1 MMSVA
6 STSTAA
12 PVQVSRLAVFWQS
25 QVGKKFVS
33 AVTGVLLFLFVVGHL
48 LGNLQ
53 AFQGAAKFN
62 GYAELLQS
70 AKGLLWVVRLVML
83 SALVLHATA
92 GIQLYLRAREARPQ
106 PYRVPLANP
115 ATVSSKT
122 MIWTGLLTLAF
133 IVYHLLDLT
142 IGAALV
148 HSGFVANDAFLNLV
162 NTFRSVGKVAFYAI
176 SIIGLGLHLSHGLY
190 SLWQSMG
197 FRQPLWTPTIQKA
210 GVLIGVFL
218 ALAYLLIPV
227 GVVVGLIRL

>member
-1 MMSVA
+1 MSVA
-6 STSTAA
+6 TASTAA
-12 PVQVSRLAVFWQS
+12 PVKVSRLAVFWQS

-62 GYAELLQS
+62 AYAEFLQS
-70 AKGLLWVVRLVML
+70 AKGLLWVVRIVML
-83 SALVLHATA
+83 TALVLHATA
-92 GIQLYLRAREARPQ
+92 GIQLYLAARAARPQ

-133 IVYHLLDLT
+133 VVYHLLDLT

-148 HSGFVANDAFLNLV
+148 HSGFVHNDAYLNLV
-162 NTFRSVGKVAFYAI
+162 NTFRSVGKVVFY
-176 SIIGLGLHLSHGLY
+176 
-190 SLWQSMG
+190 
-197 FRQPLWTPTIQKA
+197 
-210 GVLIGVFL
+210 GV
-218 ALAYLLIPV
+218 
-227 GVVVGLIRL
+227 

>member
-12 PVQVSRLAVFWQS
+12 PVQVSRLSVFWQS

-148 HSGFVANDAFLNLV
+148 HSGFAHNDAYLNLV
-162 NTFRSVGKVAFYAI
+162 TTFRSVGKVAFYAI

-190 SLWQSMG
+190 SLWQSIG
-197 FRQPLWTPTIQKA
+197 FRQPLWTPTIQKG
-210 GVLIGVFL
+210 GVFIGVFL

>member
-1 MMSVA
+1 MSVA
-6 STSTAA
+6 TTSTAA
-12 PVQVSRLAVFWQS
+12 PVKVSRLAVFWQS

-62 GYAELLQS
+62 AYAEFLQS

-83 SALVLHATA
+83 TALVLHATA
-92 GIQLYLRAREARPQ
+92 GIQLYLASRAARPE

-133 IVYHLLDLT
+133 VIYHLLDLT

-148 HSGFVANDAFLNLV
+148 HSGFDQKNAFLNLV
-162 NTFRSVGKVAFYAI
+162 NTFRSVGKVVFYGV

-190 SLWQSMG
+190 SMWQSLG
-197 FRQPLWTPTIQKA
+197 FRHPLWTPTIQKA
-210 GVLIGVFL
+210 GVLLGVVL
-218 ALAYLLIPV
+218 ALAYLFIPA
-227 GVVVGLIRL
+227 GVVVGLIRM

>member
-1 MMSVA
+1 MSVA
-6 STSTAA
+6 TTSTAA
-12 PVQVSRLAVFWQS
+12 PVKASRLAVFWQS

-62 GYAELLQS
+62 AYAEFLQS
-70 AKGLLWVVRLVML
+70 AKGLLWVVRIVML
-83 SALVLHATA
+83 TALVLHATA
-92 GIQLYLRAREARPQ
+92 GIQLYLASRAARPQ

-133 IVYHLLDLT
+133 VIYHLLDLT

-148 HSGFVANDAFLNLV
+148 HSGFDQKNAYLNLV
-162 NTFRSVGKVAFYAI
+162 NTFRSVGKVVFYGV

-190 SLWQSMG
+190 SLWQSLG
-197 FRQPLWTPTIQKA
+197 FRHPLWTPTIQKV

-218 ALAYLLIPV
+218 ALAYLFIPA

>member
-6 STSTAA
+6 TTSTAA
-12 PVQVSRLAVFWQS
+12 PVKVSRLAVFWQS
-25 QVGKKFVS
+25 QVGKKVVS

-53 AFQGAAKFN
+53 AFQGAGKFN
-62 GYAELLQS
+62 AYAQFLQNT
-70 AKGLLWVVRLVML
+70 KGLVWTTRIVML
-83 SALVLHATA
+83 TAAILHATA
-92 GIQLYLRAREARPQ
+92 GIQLYLRARAARPQ

-142 IGAALV
+142 IGAAFV
-148 HSGFVANDAFLNLV
+148 HAGFVHGDAYLNLV
-162 NTFRSVGKVAFYAI
+162 NTFRNFGKVIFYGA

-190 SLWQSMG
+190 SLWQSLG
-197 FRQPLWTPTIQKA
+197 FRTPLWTPTILKVA
-210 GVLIGVFL
+210 VLLGVFL
-218 ALAYLLIPV
+218 SVAYLTIPA

>member
-1 MMSVA
+1 MSVA
-6 STSTAA
+6 TASTAA
-12 PVQVSRLAVFWQS
+12 PVKVSRLAVFWQS

-62 GYAELLQS
+62 AYAEFLQS
-70 AKGLLWVVRLVML
+70 AKGLLWVVRIVML
-83 SALVLHATA
+83 TALVLHATA
-92 GIQLYLRAREARPQ
+92 GIQLYLAARAARPQ

-133 IVYHLLDLT
+133 VVYHLLDLT

-148 HSGFVANDAFLNLV
+148 HSGFDQKNAYLNLV
-162 NTFRSVGKVAFYAI
+162 NTFRSVGKVFFYGI

-190 SLWQSMG
+190 SMWQSLG
-197 FRQPLWTPTIQKA
+197 FRHPLWTPTIQKA
-210 GVLIGVFL
+210 SVLLGVVL
-218 ALAYLLIPV
+218 ALVYLFIPA

>member
-1 MMSVA
+1 MSVA
-6 STSTAA
+6 TASTAA
-12 PVQVSRLAVFWQS
+12 PVKVSRLAVFWQS

-62 GYAELLQS
+62 AYAEFLQS
-70 AKGLLWVVRLVML
+70 AKGLLWVVRIVML
-83 SALVLHATA
+83 TALVLHATA
-92 GIQLYLRAREARPQ
+92 GIQLYLAARAARPQ

-133 IVYHLLDLT
+133 VVYHLLDLT

-148 HSGFVANDAFLNLV
+148 HSGFDQKNAYLNLV
-162 NTFRSVGKVAFYAI
+162 NTFRSVGKVVFYGV

-190 SLWQSMG
+190 SMWQSLG
-197 FRQPLWTPTIQKA
+197 FRHPLWTPTIQKA
-210 GVLIGVFL
+210 GVLIGVLL
-218 ALAYLLIPV
+218 ALAYLFIPA

>member
-6 STSTAA
+6 TTSTAA
-12 PVQVSRLAVFWQS
+12 PVKVSRLAVFWQS

-53 AFQGAAKFN
+53 AFQGATKFN

-70 AKGLLWVVRLVML
+70 AKGLLWTVRLVML
-83 SALVLHATA
+83 TALVLHATA

-142 IGAALV
+142 LGAAFV
-148 HSGFVANDAFLNLV
+148 HAGFVQGEAYQNLV
-162 NTFRSVGKVAFYAI
+162 TTFRSFGKVVFYGV
-176 SIIGLGLHLSHGLY
+176 SLIGLGLHLSHGLY
-190 SLWQSMG
+190 SLWQSLG
-197 FRQPLWTPTIQKA
+197 FRQPLWTPTITKVA
-210 GVLIGVFL
+210 VLLGVFL
-218 ALAYLLIPV
+218 AIAYLTIPA
-227 GVVVGLIRL
+227 GVVAGLIRL

>member
-6 STSTAA
+6 TTSTAA
-12 PVQVSRLAVFWQS
+12 PVKVSRLAVFWQS

-33 AVTGVLLFLFVVGHL
+33 AVTGVLLFLFVLGHL

-53 AFQGAAKFN
+53 AFQGAGKFN
-62 GYAELLQS
+62 AYAELLQG
-70 AKGLLWVVRLVML
+70 AKGLLWTVRLVML
-83 SALVLHATA
+83 TAVVLHATA
-92 GIQLYLRAREARPQ
+92 GIQLYLRARAARPQ

-133 IVYHLLDLT
+133 VVYHLLDLT

-148 HSGFVANDAFLNLV
+148 HSGFVHGDAYLNLV
-162 NTFRSVGKVAFYAI
+162 NTFRSVGKVVFYAI

-190 SLWQSMG
+190 SMWQSVG
-197 FRQPLWTPTIQKA
+197 FRAPLWTPSIQKA
-210 GVLIGVFL
+210 AVLIGVVL
-218 ALAYLLIPV
+218 AIAYLFIPA
-227 GVVVGLIRL
+227 GVVTGLIRL

>member
-1 MMSVA
+1 MSVA
-6 STSTAA
+6 TASTAA
-12 PVQVSRLAVFWQS
+12 PVKVSRLAVFWQS

-62 GYAELLQS
+62 AYAEFLQS
-70 AKGLLWVVRLVML
+70 AKGLLWVVRIVML
-83 SALVLHATA
+83 TALVLHATA
-92 GIQLYLRAREARPQ
+92 GIQLYLAARAARPQ

-133 IVYHLLDLT
+133 VIYHLLDLT

-148 HSGFVANDAFLNLV
+148 HSGFDQKNAYLNLV
-162 NTFRSVGKVAFYAI
+162 NTFRSVGKVVFYGV

-190 SLWQSMG
+190 SLWQSLG
-197 FRQPLWTPTIQKA
+197 FRHPLWTPTIQKA
-210 GVLIGVFL
+210 GVLIGVLL
-218 ALAYLLIPV
+218 ALAYLFIPA